1 MLKHMFSPLTIN
13 GMTLKNRFGVPP
25 MVTDYGNE
33 QGEVTDKLIGYL
45 EARAKGGFGLITVE
59 ATTVLPNTS
68 SFPKGLGLW
77 SDHHAKGFAR
87 LAEAVHKH
95 GAKLSVQLFHP
106 GRQTVSALGVQP
118 VSASPLPCPL
128 CGGIPK
134 ELSQK
139 DISILVKAFG
149 EAAARAKAAGVD
161 AVEIHGAHGYLI
173 NQFISPYSNKRVDA
187 YGGMLSN
194 RMRFPLEIIRAVRR
208 ACGRDYPVLFRQ
220 SANERVIGGLTIQES
235 LVIAKMLADAGVDA
249 IHVSTGV
256 YATTAYIIPNYCL
269 PEGLNVEDAAAI
281 REATGVP
288 VAVAGRITDPLMA
301 ESVVR
306 SGKADIVMMGR
317 ASIVDPDLPN
327 KAAAGAL
334 EDIRPCI
341 SCNQACVGG
350 VNGPTQVMSCLVNPS
365 VGHERE
371 FVIDEAPV
379 TQRILVVGGGPA
391 GLEAARLLAQRGHRV
406 VLYERGDRLG
416 GQFRIAAMPPE
427 KQPLAKLIRWQTE
440 QALKAGV
447 FIRMNQEVT
456 AQLVKEEKPDV
467 VIIATGGKP
476 LKPEIP
482 GADASHVLSANDVLE
497 GKVPTGNNVLI
508 MGGGSVGCET
518 ADLLLH
524 QNKRVTIVE
533 MMDDLAKDA
542 EATQRFFLLTR
553 LKTLG
558 ANTMV
563 NTEIVEV
570 LEDGARANSQGQ
582 RIELRG
588 YDTLI
593 AAFGVE
599 PERGLAE
606 RIDGLVSEVHVIGDA
621 KEPRKAVDAVRDAEE
636 LAAGV

>member
-1 MLKHMFSPLTIN
+1 
-13 GMTLKNRFGVPP
+13 
-25 MVTDYGNE
+25 
-33 QGEVTDKLIGYL
+33 
-45 EARAKGGFGLITVE
+45 
-59 ATTVLPNTS
+59 
-68 SFPKGLGLW
+68 
-77 SDHHAKGFAR
+77 
-87 LAEAVHKH
+87 
-95 GAKLSVQLFHP
+95 
-106 GRQTVSALGVQP
+106 
-118 VSASPLPCPL
+118 
-128 CGGIPK
+128 
-134 ELSQK
+134 
-139 DISILVKAFG
+139 
-149 EAAARAKAAGVD
+149 
-161 AVEIHGAHGYLI
+161 
-173 NQFISPYSNKRVDA
+173 
-187 YGGMLSN
+187 
-194 RMRFPLEIIRAVRR
+194 
-208 ACGRDYPVLFRQ
+208 
-220 SANERVIGGLTIQES
+220 
-235 LVIAKMLADAGVDA
+235 
-249 IHVSTGV
+249 
-256 YATTAYIIPNYCL
+256 
-269 PEGLNVEDAAAI
+269 
-281 REATGVP
+281 
-288 VAVAGRITDPLMA
+288 
-301 ESVVR
+301 
-306 SGKADIVMMGR
+306 
-317 ASIVDPDLPN
+317 
-327 KAAAGAL
+327 
-334 EDIRPCI
+334 
-341 SCNQACVGG
+341 
-350 VNGPTQVMSCLVNPS
+350 
-365 VGHERE
+365 
-371 FVIDEAPV
+371 
-379 TQRILVVGGGPA
+379 
-391 GLEAARLLAQRGHRV
+391 
-406 VLYERGDRLG
+406 
-416 GQFRIAAMPPE
+416 
-427 KQPLAKLIRWQTE
+427 
-440 QALKAGV
+440 
-447 FIRMNQEVT
+447 MNQEVT

-582 RIELRG
+582 RIGLRG